1 MVYLIF
7 LLVISSVVL
16 VVLGI
21 SSSIKIKPQRDY
33 SLETSGIVRL
43 IKRPTLFKFLTFLI
57 PFNRTIVNRLGRK
70 KIEDKLLAS
79 NANLL
84 PEDYVTLK
92 QVFLASSAAFLFVF
106 KDLLAG
112 QGLIWM
118 VVLLALSLVGPDL
131 WLKIRI
137 KKRQKLIIKELPDV
151 IDLLTLCVNAG
162 LDFSVAVK
170 WVVEKSRSSPIID
183 ELGLLLFETKMGK
196 SRRQALKDMAR
207 RIDLP
212 EVNSF
217 SRALVQA
224 ERLGTPVESALV
236 ILSEEVR
243 DFRFRRGERIALQA
257 PIKMLFPLIFFIMPV
272 VAIIV
277 GGPILLQFL
286 EGGFAKATAF

>member
-21 SSSIKIKPQRDY
+21 SSSIKIKPYRDY
-33 SLETSGIVRL
+33 SLETSGIVRP

-57 PFNRTIVNRLGRK
+57 PLNRTIVNRLGRK

-84 PEDYVTLK
+84 PEDYITLK
-92 QVFLASSAAFLFVF
+92 QVFLACSAAFLFVF

-112 QGLIWM
+112 QELIWM
-118 VVLLALSLVGPDL
+118 VVLLALSLVGPDF

-137 KKRQKLIIKELPDV
+137 KKRQKLIVKELPDV

-170 WVVEKSRSSPIID
+170 WVVEKSRQSPIID

-217 SRALVQA
+217 SRALIQA

-243 DFRFRRGERIALQA
+243 DFRFRRGERIALTA
-257 PIKMLFPLIFFIMPV
+257 PVKMLFPLIFFIMPV

-286 EGGFAKATAF
+286 EGGFAKAAAF